1 MVEGGGVLELRDAE
15 PHELASPTT
24 VTGTVD
30 TDTGAISGGSL
41 STPQVKIRQD
51 ITSPLPASVFIDA
64 DFSQVAPIS
73 GVVDHEGNVSVQV
86 ALRVDLHVEVQEP
99 GGGLVLFANDCTA
112 APINLVLQGRY
123 ADGQVTLVDDNFSV
137 PEVTI
142 QDPGCGDS
150 SVIRP
155 AIDEQ
160 LAGPGHS
167 LTLTLVGSLALP
179 PPPGCETATTLA
191 ASPVGGAVLGA
202 SVDLTATVSI
212 PNPAQAE
219 CVEATNN
226 GQTTEGGRV
235 EFLDG
240 DNVIGSAAVQ
250 ADGTAVLTTTDLTAG
265 NREVTARF
273 GRFTPFNASTSPIVA
288 YRVTPNP
295 AITATLPEHHRIG
308 ATDPTEFDL
317 TVANTGFGRDIER
330 GRIDITLKPA
340 DPSPNVTAPA
350 NRDLKPDRVVLEHR
364 DDAGTWVPVSLT
376 PQTVSGTNK
385 FLWGSIGDLTGFTLD
400 VGESVT
406 QRLRI
411 RFPFTGGP
419 LATSTCGATQ
429 ETCPGLVDVTFELI
443 EVDETGAPAAVIA
456 PAPDALTS
464 AKAQIALLEATRR
477 PSTITIGSSGIP
489 AVTPQ
494 TVRNGGTVSI
504 NTVQLG
510 PNLGSRRPLGDLT
523 VLLDGQPISFRPGGS
538 SAGNV
543 DTTRYVT
550 SPDAANH
557 NLMFDVPPGTT
568 PGVHAVTVRYSGSEL
583 FLPQQATRTFTVIE
597 PVGTLFDC
605 DVPSFDSYRFR
616 TFVEAQATMLSTAPA
631 GTEVDLRDVTLTM
644 KFAREHPGS
653 SGARGQIVPNNG
665 TRAVGTNSLGIDLG
679 FGPVGAGTGASL
691 TRTFGVAMGRT
702 GFGGADPDPSV
713 VDELIVINNPSGTVT
728 VDGTPGEL
736 APVTLDRIRLQAIS
750 GGIILVP
757 MTCTPV
763 AEPLLLGE
771 VMVSGHTLAVE
782 PGGRV
787 REGDEVTLRST
798 VAPYTTG
805 QVEFRAGDET
815 IAVSLVKDGVAT
827 AEVDD
832 LPEGAHSLTAIYTGG
847 VLAPPLV
854 SNAVEVTVLPPL
866 ACKPFA
872 VDGNG
877 AVVRLVYIELL
888 GRCPDQAGYS
898 YWKSRLDAGTSPEA
912 FARAIARTPEA
923 VGRVVDD
930 AYQTMLGRPADA
942 AGRAFWVGRL
952 LRHGRYDQLLAD
964 LAASG
969 EFWSKAG
976 GTNVGF
982 VTRVYEQLLGRAPDT
997 AGLDFWTAKL
1007 STGTSRRALVLTLA
1021 NLNEP
1026 LGRLVSG
1033 AYDEILSRTPN
1044 TDERTAGIA
1053 HLRSTGDR
1061 SGLYAELIGL
1071 EEFSTRAQEF
1081 PNPED

>member
-1 MVEGGGVLELRDAE
+1 MVAGGGVLELRDAE
-15 PHELASPTT
+15 PYELENPTT

-41 STPQVKIRQD
+41 STPRVNIRQD
-51 ITSPLPASVFIDA
+51 ITSPLPASIFIDA
-64 DFSQVAPIS
+64 DFSQVTPIS
-73 GVVDHEGNVSVQV
+73 GVVDHEGNVSVQA

-99 GGGLVLFANDCTA
+99 GGGVVLFANDCTA
-112 APINLVLQGRY
+112 SPINLVLQGRY
-123 ADGQVTLVDDNFSV
+123 TDGQVTLTDDNFSV
-137 PEVTI
+137 PEMTI
-142 QDPGCGDS
+142 QDGCGPT

-155 AIDEQ
+155 EIDKQ

-167 LTLTLVGSLALP
+167 LSLTLAGELALP

-191 ASPVGGAVLGA
+191 ASPAGGAVLGA
-202 SVDLTATVSI
+202 PVNLTATVNI
-212 PNPAQAE
+212 PDPAQAE
-219 CVEATNN
+219 CVEAATN
-226 GQTTEGGRV
+226 GQTTEGGLV

-240 DNVIGSAAVQ
+240 DDVIGSAAVQ
-250 ADGTAVLTTTDLTAG
+250 ADGTAVLTTADLSAG
-265 NREVTARF
+265 SREVKARF
-273 GRFTPFNASTSPIVA
+273 GRFTPFNASTSPVVA

-330 GRIDITLKPA
+330 GRLDITLKSASPA
-340 DPSPNVTAPA
+340 SASPA
-350 NRDLKPDRVVLEHR
+350 NRDLKPERVVLEHR
-364 DDAGTWVPVSLT
+364 DDTGTWIPVTLT
-376 PQTVSGTNK
+376 PQAASGTSR

-411 RFPFTGGP
+411 RFPLTGGP
-419 LATSTCGATQ
+419 LATGTCGATQ
-429 ETCPGLVDVTFELI
+429 ETCPGLVDVTFELV
-443 EVDETGAPAAVIA
+443 EVDQTGAPAAVAA
-456 PAPDALTS
+456 PAPGALTGS
-464 AKAQIALLEATRR
+464 TAQITLLEAVRR
-477 PSTITIGSSGIP
+477 ASTITMGTSGIP
-489 AVTPQ
+489 ALTPQ
-494 TVRNGGTVSI
+494 TVRSGGTVSLNNI
-504 NTVQLG
+504 QLG
-510 PNLGSRRPLGDLT
+510 PSLGLQRPLGDLT
-523 VLLDGQPISFRPGGS
+523 VLFDGQPISFRAGFKG
-538 SAGNV
+538 GNV
-543 DTTRYVT
+543 DITRWAIPPDVT
-550 SPDAANH
+550 SIPI
-557 NLMFDVPPGTT
+557 MFDVPPGTAA
-568 PGVHAVTVRYSGSEL
+568 GVHAITVRYGGSEL
-583 FLPQQATRTFTVIE
+583 FLSQQATLTFTVVE

-605 DVPSFDSYRFR
+605 DIPSFDSFGFR
-616 TFVEAQATMLSTAPA
+616 AFVEAQATLPSTVPA
-631 GTEVDLRDVTLTM
+631 ATEVDLRDFTLAM
-644 KFAREHPGS
+644 KFAREHYGS
-653 SGARGQIVPNNG
+653 AGNARGAFVPNNA
-665 TRAVGTNSLGIDLG
+665 TRTVGTSGLGIDLG
-679 FGPVGAGTGASL
+679 FGPDGTGIGASL
-691 TRTFGVAMGRT
+691 TRTFGIAMGRS

-713 VDELIVINNPSGTVT
+713 VDELIIIDSPSGTVT

-736 APVTLDRIRLQAIS
+736 APVTLDKVKIQAVS
-750 GGIILVP
+750 GPTLVP

-763 AEPLLLGE
+763 GEPLLLGE

-815 IAVSLVKDGVAT
+815 VAVALVKDGVAT

-832 LPEGAHSLTAIYTGG
+832 LPQGTHTITAIYTGG

-854 SNAVEVTVLPPL
+854 SNLVEVTVLPPL
-866 ACKPFA
+866 ACKSFA

-942 AGRAFWVGRL
+942 AGREFWVGRL
-952 LRHGRYDQLLAD
+952 LSHGRYDQLLAD

-982 VTRVYEQLLGRAPDT
+982 VTRVYEQLLGRTPDT
-997 AGLDFWTAKL
+997 AGLDFWTGKL

-1026 LGRLVSG
+1026 LGRLVAG
-1033 AYDEILSRTPN
+1033 AYDEILSRTPDA
-1044 TDERTAGIA
+1044 DERTAGIA
-1053 HLRSTGDR
+1053 HLRATGDR
-1061 SGLYAELIGL
+1061 SGLYAQLIGL